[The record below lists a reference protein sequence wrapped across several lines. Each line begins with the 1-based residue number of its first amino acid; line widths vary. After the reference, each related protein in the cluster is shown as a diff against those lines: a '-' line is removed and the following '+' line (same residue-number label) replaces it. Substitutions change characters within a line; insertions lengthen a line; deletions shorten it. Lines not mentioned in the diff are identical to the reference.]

1 METEKFMKA
10 MEIYNKMEYIFEK
23 RKDFE
28 ESFKRFLTT
37 NLQTS
42 NILPNTYDSY
52 DINSI
57 VEVLLNTVSRYYDN
71 EKLEALK
78 KEFEEV

>member
-42 NILPNTYDSY
+42 NILSNTYNSY
-52 DINSI
+52 DINGI